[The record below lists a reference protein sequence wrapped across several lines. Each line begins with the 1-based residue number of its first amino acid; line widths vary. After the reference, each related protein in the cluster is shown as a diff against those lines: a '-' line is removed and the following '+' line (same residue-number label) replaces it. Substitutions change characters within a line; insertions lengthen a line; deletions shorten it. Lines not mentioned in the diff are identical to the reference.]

1 MQYYNTVW
9 IAASFLHSIVEE
21 RMQMCYNCSSFYLDA
36 AIECDRKERWK
47 KEMCNQPLPIGVD
60 NFEKLVTRG
69 YYLVDKTLFIK
80 ELLERKGDVN
90 LFTRPRRFGKTLNMS
105 MLQYFFEDAR
115 NEDGTKQDNRALF
128 EGTKIMRAGEAYL
141 SHMGQYP
148 VISISLKSAK
158 QPDFDMAYH
167 MIVRQIVEEY
177 ERHAFLLQKPG
188 MEEMKERYMEIMQ
201 EKADRNTM
209 NDSLRFLSRCLEK
222 YYGKKVIIFIDEYD
236 VPLESAFFAGYYDQM
251 VSFVRS
257 LFESCLK
264 TNASLE
270 FAVITGCLRI
280 AKESIFTGM
289 NNLEMISILN
299 RNYDEYFGFTEEEVK
314 QICVDY
320 HLEHKYET
328 AKKWYDGYIF
338 GNAHVY
344 NPWSVIRFIKD
355 MLADDTAFPSAYWA
369 DTSSNSIVRTLIE
382 RADDDTKEEIEA
394 LIEGKT
400 VEKPLH
406 EDITY
411 DEIYNSIENLWNF
424 MFFTGYFR
432 KVSER
437 MDERTSQIFSVFTI
451 PNEEVRLIFRN
462 KILTWF
468 GEKVKAKD
476 RTGLFQALLS
486 HDVQTLEEEI
496 AELLIETISF
506 NDAYESFYHGFLAGI
521 LAGMKGYVVKSNREG
536 GTGRS
541 DLFIRPLTRR
551 KEAFVIEFKVA
562 KRYEQLEAKAQE
574 ALVQIKERGYEKELQ
589 DDGYAKVFSYGIAF
603 FGKDCLVKEQ
613 TL

>member
-1 MQYYNTVW
+1 
-9 IAASFLHSIVEE
+9 
-21 RMQMCYNCSSFYLDA
+21 
-36 AIECDRKERWK
+36 
-47 KEMCNQPLPIGVD
+47 MCNQPLPIGVD
-60 NFEKLVTRG
+60 NFEMLVTRG
-69 YYLVDKTLFIK
+69 YYFVDKTLFIK
-80 ELLERKGDVN
+80 ELLDKKGAVN

-115 NEDGTKQDNRALF
+115 NEDGTKLDDRALF
-128 EGTKIMRAGEAYL
+128 EGTNIMQTGETYL

-148 VISISLKSAK
+148 VISLSLKSAK

-167 MIVRQIVEEY
+167 MLVRQIADEFRRHRFVMQKDMSEE
-177 ERHAFLLQKPG
+177 QKQ
-188 MEEMKERYMEIMQ
+188 RYTQIVW

-209 NDSLRFLSRCLEK
+209 NDSLRFLSECMEK

-236 VPLESAFFAGYYDQM
+236 VPLESAFFAGYYEQM
-251 VSFVRS
+251 ISFVHS
-257 LFESCLK
+257 LFESSLK
-264 TNASLE
+264 TNSSLE

-280 AKESIFTGM
+280 AKESIFTGR

-314 QICVDY
+314 QICADY

-344 NPWSVIRFIKD
+344 NPWSVICFIKD

-369 DTSSNSIVRTLIE
+369 NTSSNSIVRTLIE
-382 RADDDTKEEIEA
+382 RADDETKEEIEA

-411 DEIYNSIENLWNF
+411 DEVYQSIDHLWNF

-432 KVSER
+432 MVSER
-437 MDERTSQIFSVFTI
+437 MEKKTNQIFSIFAI

-462 KILTWF
+462 KIRTWF
-468 GEKVKAKD
+468 ADKVKAKD
-476 RTGLFQALLS
+476 RTGLFQALLT

-496 AELLIETISF
+496 AELLMETISF

-536 GTGRS
+536 GSGRS
-541 DLFIRPLTRR
+541 DLYIRPVTRK
-551 KEAFVIEFKVA
+551 KEAFVLELKVA
-562 KRYEQLEAKAQE
+562 KRFQDLETKAQE
-574 ALVQIKERGYEKELQ
+574 ALNQIKERQYVRELH
-589 DDGYAKVFSYGIAF
+589 DDGYARVCSYGIAF
-603 FGKDCLVKEQ
+603 FGKDCLVKEDESC
-613 TL
+613 